1 MDTQLKS
8 LITKAKNGDVDAMLS
23 VAKYYMEHE
32 DYINSHEY
40 LLMAA
45 QKGNIFAEQK
55 VGIGFCFGVDGI
67 EQNLPLGVKYL
78 QRAADKGNTHAEFTL
93 AMVCDSV
100 NGAKA
105 YLKENTPEN
114 AYLYYL
120 EKAAMH
126 GHAYAQ
132 VLLGN
137 MYIEGKVVEYDLRQA
152 AFWWGCASLHEE
164 ENVEDERKEAK
175 DKLHL
180 LLKVMPKSEIDVV
193 LNEIKINYPTYM
205 YYNY

>member
-1 MDTQLKS
+1 MDAGLKG
-8 LITKAKNGDVDAMLS
+8 LITKAENGDVEAMLN
-23 VAKYYMEHE
+23 VAEYYMKNE
-32 DYINSHEY
+32 DYVSSHKY

-45 QKGNIFAEQK
+45 QKGNAIAEQK
-55 VGIGFCFGVDGI
+55 VGVGFCFGTGGI
-67 EQNLPLGVKYL
+67 AQNLPLGVKYL

-93 AMVCDSV
+93 AMVCDQI

-120 EKAAMH
+120 EKAAKH

-137 MYIEGKVVEYDLRQA
+137 MYIEGKTAECDLEQA
-152 AFWWGCASLHEE
+152 AFWWGCAWLHEE
-164 ENVEDERKEAK
+164 ENAKDVRKEAN
-175 DKLHL
+175 DKLRL
-180 LLKVMPKSEIDVV
+180 LLKVMSKSEIDII
-193 LNEIKINYPTYM
+193 LNKIKTNYPTYV
-205 YYNY
+205 YHNY

>member
-1 MDTQLKS
+1 MDINLND
-8 LITKAKNGDVDAMLS
+8 LINKAKHGDVEAMLN
-23 VAKYYMEHE
+23 VAEYYMKNE
-32 DYINSHEY
+32 DYISSHEY

-45 QKGNIFAEQK
+45 QKGNAIAEQK
-55 VGIGFCFGVDGI
+55 VGVGFCFGTGGI

-93 AMVCDSV
+93 AMVCNQI

-120 EKAAMH
+120 EKAARH

-137 MYIEGKVVEYDLRQA
+137 MYIEGKTVECDLEQA

-164 ENVEDERKEAK
+164 ENAKDVRKEAN

-180 LLKVMPKSEIDVV
+180 LLKVMSKSEIDVI
-193 LNEIKINYPTYM
+193 LNKIKTNYPTYV
-205 YYNY
+205 YHNY